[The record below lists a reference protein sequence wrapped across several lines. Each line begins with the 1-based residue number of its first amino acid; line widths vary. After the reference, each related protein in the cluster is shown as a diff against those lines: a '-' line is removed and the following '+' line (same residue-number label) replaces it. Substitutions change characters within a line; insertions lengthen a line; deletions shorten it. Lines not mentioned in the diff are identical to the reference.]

1 MSEEEIVS
9 MLESENE
16 EFKVLHEEHKILK
29 AKMDKI
35 KSKLHLT
42 PEEELEKKNIQKQK
56 LAKKDSMAKM
66 IRDYKATNA

>member
-1 MSEEEIVS
+1 